1 MILRKLKERMVPVK
15 ASPLP
20 DRVRDSY
27 VHRRGGN
34 SITMEDEGDSM
45 DKYDT
50 FFDYE
55 DDLANLKPSSE
66 QYAEMVSNDP
76 YVILEDRDDA
86 IEDAPLPIVMSDA
99 DIDDNDKE
107 NTKYTD
113 VVGFQFIQCSFIK
126 RDGERCKRQAPKGQ
140 DICSV
145 HKKYINKHGHNNE

>member
-1 MILRKLKERMVPVK
+1 
-15 ASPLP
+15 
-20 DRVRDSY
+20 
-27 VHRRGGN
+27 
-34 SITMEDEGDSM
+34 MEDEGDSM